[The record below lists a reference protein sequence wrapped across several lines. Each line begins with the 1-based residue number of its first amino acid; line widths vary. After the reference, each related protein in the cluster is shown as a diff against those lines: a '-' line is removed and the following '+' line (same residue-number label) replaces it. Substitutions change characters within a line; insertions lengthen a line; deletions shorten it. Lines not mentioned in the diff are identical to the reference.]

1 MVAFRLSGTRLRFWL
16 LLGVLVV
23 ALALGTTVAVV
34 VLQQTPAA
42 SLPMLALL
50 AVAEIGL
57 LAGAW
62 LLADRMILQPLDAV
76 GRGASIMVHATAEH
90 ELSLSRRHWLGDLP
104 AAVQELGESLVGSR
118 SELHKAVS
126 TWSMDLEERK
136 SRLELLLREI
146 REGLIVCDSDQRIL
160 LYNEAAR
167 ALLHDQ
173 PALGLWRG
181 AHEVLARE
189 PIEHM
194 LELLRHRRLQ
204 AQPGDPS
211 IGFACGTADGHRLLR
226 CRLTLLPNDGPGEP
240 AFVLALEDITGPT
253 RDLLQRERRL
263 RKAVED
269 MRAPLA
275 SLRAA
280 SDGLADAAES
290 DPEAA
295 AAFRGVL
302 AQEAETLIHRFSE
315 LAGEA
320 QSLVAAPWTLSDLYS
335 SDLLAG
341 VLQRNRQHL
350 PLVEPAGE
358 PVWLRGEPYLLGQ
371 VLSDLLVA
379 LREQAGIDQVQ
390 AEARIG
396 DGHVYLDLAWR
407 GPPLETRV
415 LDQWLDAP
423 LTDSGG
429 ATTPREV
436 LERHDSTAW
445 SQPHQQWEGYSI
457 LRVPLPPSPR
467 QSESTP
473 ELPPRPEFYDF
484 RLPEAAG
491 ERDGEGARPLDS
503 LECVVFDTETTGLE
517 PTQGDEIIAIGAVRV
532 VRGRVLYGETFET
545 LVNPGRPIPK
555 ASMRFHGITD
565 EMVVNAP
572 SIDEALPR
580 FREFVGDAVLV
591 AYNAA
596 FDLRFLKLKERRT
609 GVRFDNPVLDVLLLS
624 ILVHRDTTEHTIE
637 AIARRL
643 GVTVS
648 GRHTAVGD
656 ALTTADMLVQLLK
669 LLPREGIDTLGAAQ
683 QASRQMVEYRRQ
695 QRSF

>member
-16 LLGVLVV
+16 LLGILVV
-23 ALALGTTVAVV
+23 LLALGTAVAVV
-34 VLQQTPAA
+34 MLQQEPAA
-42 SLPMLALL
+42 SLPVLALL

-62 LLADRMILQPLDAV
+62 LLTDRMILRPLDAV
-76 GRGASIMVHATAEH
+76 ARGASIMVHATAEH
-90 ELSLSRRHWLGDLP
+90 ELSLGRRHWLGDLP
-104 AAVQELGESLVGSR
+104 AAVQELGQSLVESR

-146 REGLIVCDSDQRIL
+146 REGLLVCDSDQRIL

-194 LELLRHRRLQ
+194 LELLRHRRRQ

-253 RDLLQRERRL
+253 RELLQRERRL

-275 SLRAA
+275 SLQAA
-280 SDGLADAAES
+280 SDGLTDAADS

-302 AQEAETLIHRFSE
+302 AQEAETLIQRFSG
-315 LAGEA
+315 LAQEA

-379 LREQAGIDQVQ
+379 LREEAGIDQVQ

-429 ATTPREV
+429 ATSPREV

-445 SQPHQQWEGYSI
+445 SQPHQQWEGYSV

-473 ELPPRPEFYDF
+473 ELPARPEFYDF
-484 RLPEAAG
+484 GAMEISVAG
-491 ERDGEGARPLDS
+491 AEGSRSLDS
-503 LECVVFDTETTGLE
+503 LEYVVFDTETTGLE
-517 PTQGDEIIAIGAVRV
+517 PTQGDEIISIGAVRV
-532 VRGRVLYGETFET
+532 VRGRMLYGETFET
-545 LVNPGRPIPK
+545 LVNPGRPIPR
-555 ASMRFHGITD
+555 ASVRFHGITD
-565 EMVVNAP
+565 DMVVDAP

-596 FDLRFLKLKERRT
+596 FDMRFLKLKERQT
-609 GVRFDNPVLDVLLLS
+609 GVRFANPVLDVLLLS

-637 AIARRL
+637 AIAKRL
-643 GVTVS
+643 GVTVA
-648 GRHTAVGD
+648 GRHTALGD
-656 ALTTADMLVQLLK
+656 ALTTAEMLVQLLK
-669 LLPREGIDTLGAAQ
+669 LLPREGIDTLGTAQ
-683 QASRQMVEYRRQ
+683 QASRKMVEYRRQ
-695 QRSF
+695 QRAF